1 VATPAGLTDL
11 LLDQSATLLAKAERF
26 QRIAEERHDRHG
38 MISGCDM
45 PGFGDLSSCQTRD
58 DDNNGLWTSLMTVA
72 MYMKHAVT
80 GVAGDADAAS
90 RWFDGMV
97 LLNNVTGKRGLMGR
111 SCCAPDTFNKTCA
124 KGTWIHDNEKWHPS
138 ANKDYEGWWWKG
150 DTSSDEVVGH
160 MFAMSVV
167 SWLSPKPEERA
178 LARSLLL
185 DIVGG
190 IVDHDFELI
199 DVTGNATTWGRWAPQ
214 YVNAY
219 RGFSDERGLQSLQ
232 ILAYLSAA
240 KNVSATAADAAKFD
254 AAFETLTNATNQYH
268 WNTLN
273 QKILAPCDDNYSDDE
288 LAWLPL
294 FTWLF
299 MAPADPAD
307 KTRSGRRAIVLQSL
321 ERSWDLIASERS
333 ALWSTIY
340 YASIVEEKQAAAKG
354 TVRENVLWNLQT
366 GADELI
372 DWPNDNG
379 ERQDIVYE
387 ATATRFNVPHIE
399 SLKSRPPL
407 PANER
412 RQYRWNA
419 NPYVVG
425 PPGGAGT
432 TEGDPGA
439 WLLPYWMG
447 RWSGVLDAKD

>member
-1 VATPAGLTDL
+1 MRP
-11 LLDQSATLLAKAERF
+11 
-26 QRIAEERHDRHG
+26 
-38 MISGCDM
+38 
-45 PGFGDLSSCQTRD
+45 
-58 DDNNGLWTSLMTVA
+58 
-72 MYMKHAVT
+72 
-80 GVAGDADAAS
+80 
-90 RWFDGMV
+90 RW
-97 LLNNVTGKRGLMGR
+97 
-111 SCCAPDTFNKTCA
+111 
-124 KGTWIHDNEKWHPS
+124 
-138 ANKDYEGWWWKG
+138 
-150 DTSSDEVVGH
+150 
-160 MFAMSVV
+160 
-167 SWLSPKPEERA
+167 
-178 LARSLLL
+178 SLL
-185 DIVGG
+185 
-190 IVDHDFELI
+190 
-199 DVTGNATTWGRWAPQ
+199 
-214 YVNAY
+214 
-219 RGFSDERGLQSLQ
+219 
-232 ILAYLSAA
+232 
-240 KNVSATAADAAKFD
+240 
-254 AAFETLTNATNQYH
+254 
-268 WNTLN
+268 
-273 QKILAPCDDNYSDDE
+273 
-288 LAWLPL
+288 
-294 FTWLF
+294 
-299 MAPADPAD
+299 
-307 KTRSGRRAIVLQSL
+307 LQSL

-366 GADELI
+366 WADELI